1 MTERTAKRSRKA
13 LSWSN
18 ARPTITSFPI
28 FQLEFQWNCLLN
40 SFGHKLAS
48 DWKLTHPETSDAGS
62 VEVLPLLLPPIRQC
76 FHYIQVLFIVS
87 STILFSQLNKQP
99 HEMATSWH
107 WSRVWSISL
116 PGLVNGSV
124 TNALEIWLVWLWP
137 MNICLLNSCWDI
149 WILPTVQLCPFADCF
164 IIFCCT
170 SWNIYWTFNRF

>member
-1 MTERTAKRSRKA
+1 MKHIDIYFESLQLKAMTERTAKRSRKA

-18 ARPTITSFPI
+18 ARPTITSLLI
-28 FQLEFQWNCLLN
+28 FQIEFQWNCLLN
-40 SFGHKLAS
+40 SFGHKPAS

-62 VEVLPLLLPPIRQC
+62 VEVLPLLLPPIHQC

-116 PGLVNGSV
+116 HGLVNESV
-124 TNALEIWLVWLWP
+124 TN
-137 MNICLLNSCWDI
+137 
-149 WILPTVQLCPFADCF
+149 F
-164 IIFCCT
+164 IIFWCV
-170 SWNIYWTFNRF
+170 SWNIYWTFNRFQSVIGCPKIK